1 MPSLIADLLARLDV
15 ELRYQFEERAGAI
28 EFDSGVPRDQAE
40 ALVLIDLL
48 RTHPGALL
56 GVTALEVEHDGHI
69 QFVITNDLG
78 SVDSRLEPGAMAHI
92 VDLAD
97 VVRTHF
103 GGLAVIHQPGDP
115 TNDN

>member
-28 EFDSGVPRDQAE
+28 EFDSGVPRDE
-40 ALVLIDLL
+40 AALALIDLL

-56 GVTALEVEHDGHI
+56 GLTALEVEHDGHI

-78 SVDSRLEPGAMAHI
+78 SLDSRLGSGAMAHI
-92 VDLAD
+92 VDLSD
-97 VVRTHF
+97 VVRTQF
-103 GGLAVIHQPGDP
+103 GGLAVIHQLGEP

>member
-1 MPSLIADLLARLDV
+1 MPSLIADLLARLEV
-15 ELRYQFEERAGAI
+15 ELRYQFEERAGTI
-28 EFDSGVPRDQAE
+28 EFDSGVPRDEAE
-40 ALVLIDLL
+40 ALALIDLL

-56 GVTALEVEHDGHI
+56 GVTAVQVEHDGHTD
-69 QFVITNDLG
+69 FVITNDLG